1 MIATIIPDMRN
12 HYPVLLSELISIITP
27 QYGGTFID
35 CTFGQGGYTK
45 KILNFADTKV
55 IALDRDIDSSEK
67 AQEIQKEYEDR
78 FLFKNIKF
86 SQLEKL
92 KLKNENIK
100 GIIFDLGYSYTQI
113 KDPKKG
119 LSFETIGELNM
130 KMGIN
135 EFSAKEAINILD
147 EKELAQIFKYFG
159 EEKDSN
165 RIAHNI
171 VEDRVTR
178 KITTEELVRIIESSK
193 RKKNQRTHSA
203 TKVFQALRIFVNKEI
218 SELIYG
224 LINAAKVVKKDG
236 VIAVVTFHSLEDRIV
251 KYFFKSLTENKS
263 VSRYMPKNEEK
274 INLFKS
280 ISKKPITPSA
290 NEIKENPPSRSAKLR
305 YVIKK
310 EEFYDFE
317 TDILEKFKYLIE
329 IENFSN
335 KL

>member
-1 MIATIIPDMRN
+1 MPDMRN
-12 HYPVLLSELISIITP
+12 HYPVLLSEIISIITP

-45 KILNFADTKV
+45 KILNFENTKV
-55 IALDRDIDSSEK
+55 IALDRDLESFKK
-67 AQEIQKEYEDR
+67 AEEIRNQFEDR

-86 SQLEKL
+86 SELNNL

-100 GIIFDLGYSYTQI
+100 GVIFDLGYSYTQI

-119 LSFETIGELNM
+119 LSFESIGELNM

-135 EFSAKEAINILD
+135 DFSAKEVINKLD
-147 EKELAQIFKYFG
+147 EKKLAQIFKYFG
-159 EEKDSN
+159 DEKDSN

-171 VEDRVTR
+171 VEDRATR
-178 KITTEELVRIIESSK
+178 EITTEELVRIIDSSK
-193 RKKNQRTHSA
+193 RKKNLKLHSA

-236 VIAVVTFHSLEDRIV
+236 VIAVVTFNSLEDKIV
-251 KYFFKSLTENKS
+251 KYFFKSLSENKS
-263 VSRYMPKNEEK
+263 ISRYLPKNDEK
-274 INLFKS
+274 INLFRL
-280 ISKKPITPSA
+280 IDKKPIMPSEK
-290 NEIKENPPSRSAKLR
+290 EINENPPSRSAKLR

-310 EEFYDFE
+310 ENIYDFE
-317 TDILEKFKYLIE
+317 TDILEKFKSLIE
-329 IENFSN
+329 IENFSK